1 MHEGL
6 IEPTVV
12 PRNALD
18 VLAQQIVAIAVPAEL
33 AAPAAAEARA
43 AQSARKGSRQLA
55 IANAGRIPDRG
66 LYAVM
71 LPDGLRAGELDEEMV

>member
-18 VLAQQIVAIAVPAEL
+18 VLAQQMVAIAVPAEPT
-33 AAPAAAEARA
+33 AAGVRA

-55 IANAGRIPDRG
+55 IANAGRIADRG

-71 LPDGLRAGELDEEMV
+71 LPDGLRVGELDEEMV